1 MKVLNRVQREYEQ
14 AVSNTLPRNAFSALE
29 QEKLAALL
37 QQQTPLSAENRSRN
51 LGERSKTLGP
61 GFMRG
66 HNHDKYLPQDPGM
79 SQDTNEVMIPSRFSA
94 MPEGGRYYSR
104 PESTEEAKARMMH
117 MEAQLS
123 QLTGMVEK
131 ALKNKKLGKKTVSFD
146 KSVTYSDDP
155 HPHPQGILVTNK
167 SKSNGSVSNTVNT
180 TVVKSHSDN
189 DLHVNLKRLHRS
201 ARELKQEV
209 RVLRRLTQ
217 LQSMAMKDLVQDTYI
232 KLREACISFSTNNT
246 VVTPV
251 DPELYKLVH
260 SEDNFIQELNELVT
274 SICQLEAKVEETRSG
289 VINKKNKISLDSVE
303 NMAFTLSK
311 CSKTVTLLKQAF
323 PTLEANI
330 KTKVGQQPE
339 QSGEK
344 RRMTEDFLKR
354 TPDRMENIW
363 RRCKKLTGTLVTLK
377 RLASV
382 QEQRFHPGASIE
394 MSLSPTPSEL
404 VVSKVSSSTSNVNN
418 NHQSTIQPP
427 PPQQQNGVIEA
438 SPHKRKSSSRPS
450 SAEVKEVIQG

>member
-1 MKVLNRVQREYEQ
+1 M
-14 AVSNTLPRNAFSALE
+14 
-29 QEKLAALL
+29 
-37 QQQTPLSAENRSRN
+37 
-51 LGERSKTLGP
+51 ERSKTLGP

-66 HNHDKYLPQDPGM
+66 HHHGYMPDPGA
-79 SQDTNEVMIPSRFSA
+79 SQDNEVMIPSRFSSA
-94 MPEGGRYYSR
+94 MLPEGSGGRYYSR

-131 ALKNKKLGKKTVSFD
+131 ALKNKKMGKKTVSFD

-167 SKSNGSVSNTVNT
+167 IKSNGQLKVSIGNSDSNNHVMVPKNST
-180 TVVKSHSDN
+180 SHGSDPN
-189 DLHVNLKRLHRS
+189 ANLDVNLKRLHRS

-232 KLREACISFSTNNT
+232 KLREACISFSTTNSV

-260 SEDNFIQELNELVT
+260 NEEDFVQELNELVT
-274 SICQLEAKVEETRSG
+274 SICQLEGKVEETRSG
-289 VINKKNKISLDSVE
+289 VINKKNKISLEAVE

-330 KTKVGQQPE
+330 KSKPGE
-339 QSGEK
+339 QSSEK

-354 TPDRMENIW
+354 TPERMENIW

-404 VVSKVSSSTSNVNN
+404 VVQPKVSSNNN
-418 NHQSTIQPP
+418 NHHSNNQPQP
-427 PPQQQNGVIEA
+427 QQQQQNGVIEA
-438 SPHKRKSSSRPS
+438 SPHKRKTSRPS
-450 SAEVKEVIQG
+450 SAEVKEVIQGNIFR

>member
-1 MKVLNRVQREYEQ
+1 MHFFFYR
-14 AVSNTLPRNAFSALE
+14 SNTL
-29 QEKLAALL
+29 
-37 QQQTPLSAENRSRN
+37 
-51 LGERSKTLGP
+51 ERSKTLGP

-66 HNHDKYLPQDPGM
+66 HPHGYMPDPGA
-79 SQDTNEVMIPSRFSA
+79 SQDNEVMIPSRFSSA
-94 MPEGGRYYSR
+94 MLPEGSGGRYYSR

-131 ALKNKKLGKKTVSFD
+131 ALKNKKMGKKTVSFD

-155 HPHPQGILVTNK
+155 HPHPQGILRTNNI
-167 SKSNGSVSNTVNT
+167 KSNGHLKVSGNN
-180 TVVKSHSDN
+180 SDSSN
-189 DLHVNLKRLHRS
+189 NHVMVPKNSTDPNAANLDVNLKRLHRS

-232 KLREACISFSTNNT
+232 KLREACISFSTTNS
-246 VVTPV
+246 VVSVTPV

-260 SEDNFIQELNELVT
+260 NEEDFVQELNELVT
-274 SICQLEAKVEETRSG
+274 SICQLEGKVEETRSG
-289 VINKKNKISLDSVE
+289 VINKKNKISLEAVE

-330 KTKVGQQPE
+330 KSKPGEGQ
-339 QSGEK
+339 SSEK

-354 TPDRMENIW
+354 TPERMENIW

-404 VVSKVSSSTSNVNN
+404 VVQPKLATNNN
-418 NHQSTIQPP
+418 NHHSNNQ
-427 PPQQQNGVIEA
+427 PQQQNGVIEA
-438 SPHKRKSSSRPS
+438 SPHKRKTSRPS
-450 SAEVKEVIQG
+450 SAEVKEVIQGNIFH